1 MVLASLISDDMADA
15 KQKPTATKV
24 LLQAVGYVFSLVPP
38 WTSIPIAIVGAN
50 VIYFLWTARV
60 SSVPPLS
67 HFGFYLGAGFAMI
80 TLAAGYEGHE
90 FRRSREQSLAKEIGI
105 SWLNHL
111 SLEEMENLVT
121 GFYRQQ
127 GFAVEEVQGSADR
140 SFDLALW
147 KGDKRTLVQF
157 KCWKAATMDEKAVR
171 ELYEAQLR
179 ERAQRSVFITAGA
192 YSKEAFRFA
201 EGKSLELIDGAQWS
215 DMVQQLRKSL
225 AAAAAPAN
233 ATANEPVHEPAA
245 LRPVHAKS

>member
-1 MVLASLISDDMADA
+1 MAGV
-15 KQKPTATKV
+15 KRNSTVTKV
-24 LLQAVGYVFSLVPP
+24 LLQGVGYIFSLVPP

-50 VIYFLWTARV
+50 VIYFLWTSRV

-90 FRRSREQSLAKEIGI
+90 FRRSREQTLAKEIGI

-111 SLEEMENLVT
+111 SLEEMENLVA

-127 GFAVEEVQGSADR
+127 GFAVEEVQGSEDR

-157 KCWKAATMDEKAVR
+157 KFWKTATMNEKAVR

-179 ERAQRSVFITAGA
+179 ERAQRSVLITAGCYA
-192 YSKEAFRFA
+192 KEAFRFA

-225 AAAAAPAN
+225 ASAAASVS
-233 ATANEPVHEPAA
+233 TTSQEPVHEPAA
-245 LRPVHAKS
+245 LHPVHAKS